1 MHNYA
6 QMGKRSQAAQRQR
19 KRFRRGR
26 FSRKNRR
33 KDTAKKILDIL
44 KTQDCEPSLIMQLRA
59 LERSGLSAAPAARA
73 APSIDKES
81 PPQDINRT
89 PEQCSTG
96 FEWSN
101 KSSTPVD
108 SEIEAWSASSP
119 PCSASEDNEFAQF
132 EPSTSVSSLI
142 KEATERLL
150 HTHETNTEWKS

>member
-6 QMGKRSQAAQRQR
+6 QMGKRLQAAQRQR

-33 KDTAKKILDIL
+33 KDTAKKTLDIL
-44 KTQDCEPSLIMQLRA
+44 KTQDCEPSLITQQRA
-59 LERSGLSAAPAARA
+59 LERSGSA
-73 APSIDKES
+73 APSIDEES

-96 FEWSN
+96 FKWSN

>member
-1 MHNYA
+1 MHKWINAY
-6 QMGKRSQAAQRQR
+6 RQLSV
-19 KRFRRGR
+19 KENALDEADLAGR
-26 FSRKNRR
+26 IE
-33 KDTAKKILDIL
+33 AKIQQKTLDIL
-44 KTQDCEPSLIMQLRA
+44 KTQDCEPSLITQQRA

-73 APSIDKES
+73 APSIDEES

-101 KSSTPVD
+101 KFSTPVD

-119 PCSASEDNEFAQF
+119 PCSASEDNVFAQF